1 MPAEL
6 DQTTP
11 EMDQNPEMDAPD
23 MGAEPMGL
31 DGSEADREGAMAKQ
45 ELIKLAHYAQSL
57 QEHIQDDE
65 QLESWC
71 QAKITMAAQNIAS
84 VYHYMAY
91 EKKIGE
97 YSDALENNPSLN
109 ENQRTYLRNRL
120 AEAKMKIK
128 ELKKAQAV
136 LKEDFDLKK
145 SGDTANTHKG
155 GTVTKTDKGLTH
167 TKGDYDDEPF
177 AEPSKKP
184 SKAAKS
190 SNEKSGDRAHDKAQ
204 NKEYKVLKA
213 QGKAQR
219 YSAGQPIDEEK
230 TEPCDHCGGAGHVPK
245 APVQIHPAHAKKVDD
260 YSKFRKAVIAIAGDK
275 NGDGVVDEKDK
286 AMAESKSKCCCE
298 EKGKMKCPVHK
309 PMNEA
314 GRTKCCCEEKGK
326 MKCPVHKPMNE
337 AERTMSRAAK
347 GVMKYGKDGMKA
359 LAKAGKDGKDLDKV
373 RDKYD
378 KYDESAAT
386 PFDKSQYDGDREEP
400 AGSKSKPHPKGH
412 LNKMLRK
419 KLGEPGKK
427 VDESKP
433 SAGLSAAK
441 KSAVVKTAKAGGD
454 IGKPGKSFDKVA
466 KAAGG
471 GEKGEKIAAAAMW
484 KNMKET
490 VAYMAEKKAIEKKD
504 KPMKGDK
511 IADEGNEFSGEL
523 VKARAQHK
531 DSFKVDG
538 KTFPVKESSEVDRL
552 RELTGR
558 LNQNERA
565 SLNESGEV
573 ASIRAL
579 TQRLLG

>member
-11 EMDQNPEMDAPD
+11 EMGQDPAMDAPD

-31 DGSEADREGAMAKQ
+31 DSGETDREGAMAKQ

-57 QEHIQDDE
+57 QEHIQDED

-97 YSDALENNPSLN
+97 YGDALENNPALN
-109 ENQRTYLRNRL
+109 ESQRTYLRNRL

-167 TKGDYDDEPF
+167 SKGDYDDEPF

-190 SNEKSGDRAHDKAQ
+190 SSEKSGDRAHDKAQ
-204 NKEYKVLKA
+204 NKEYKALKA

-245 APVQIHPAHAKKVDD
+245 APVQVHPAHAKKVDD
-260 YSKFRKAVIAIAGDK
+260 YSKFRKAVVAIAGDK

-298 EKGKMKCPVHK
+298 NSKKTMCPVHGK
-309 PMNEA
+309 IDEA
-314 GRTKCCCEEKGK
+314 
-326 MKCPVHKPMNE
+326 
-337 AERTMSRAAK
+337 
-347 GVMKYGKDGMKA
+347 
-359 LAKAGKDGKDLDKV
+359 
-373 RDKYD
+373 
-378 KYDESAAT
+378 
-386 PFDKSQYDGDREEP
+386 
-400 AGSKSKPHPKGH
+400 
-412 LNKMLRK
+412 
-419 KLGEPGKK
+419 
-427 VDESKP
+427 KP
-433 SAGLSAAK
+433 SAGLSKAK
-441 KSAVVKTAKAGGD
+441 KSATVKDAKAGKD
-454 IGKPGKSFDKVA
+454 IGKPGKGFDKLA
-466 KAAGG
+466 KKAGG

-484 KNMKET
+484 KNIKET
-490 VAYMAEKKAIEKKD
+490 QAYVAEKKEVEKKAKTD
-504 KPMKGDK
+504 YDG
-511 IADEGNEFSGEL
+511 
-523 VKARAQHK
+523 
-531 DSFKVDG
+531 DG
-538 KTFPVKESSEVDRL
+538 KVESGKDEHAGAVDKAIKASKAKETVKESSDISRL

-558 LNQNERA
+558 LNQNERQT
-565 SLNESGEV
+565 LNESGEV

>member
-6 DQTTP
+6 DQTNP
-11 EMDQNPEMDAPD
+11 EMSQDSAMDAPD

-31 DGSEADREGAMAKQ
+31 DGGEPDREGAMAKQ

-57 QEHIQDDE
+57 QEHIQDDD

-97 YSDALENNPSLN
+97 YGDALENNPTLS
-109 ENQRTYLRNRL
+109 EDQRTYLRNRL

-145 SGDTANTHKG
+145 SGDTAKTHKG

-167 TKGDYDDEPF
+167 EKGDYDDEPF
-177 AEPSKKP
+177 TEPSKKP

-190 SNEKSGDRAHDKAQ
+190 SSEKSGDRAHDKAQ
-204 NKEYKVLKA
+204 NKEYKALKA

-219 YSAGQPIDEEK
+219 YSAGSPIDEE
-230 TEPCDHCGGAGHVPK
+230 TEPCAHCGGAGHVAKP
-245 APVQIHPAHAKKVDD
+245 PVKVHPAHAKKVDD
-260 YSKFRKAVIAIAGDK
+260 YSKFRKAVVAIAGDK
-275 NGDGVVDEKDK
+275 NGDGIPDDRELT
-286 AMAESKSKCCCE
+286 AESKAKCCCE
-298 EKGKMKCPVHK
+298 EKGKAKCPVHSPKKMDEAK
-309 PMNEA
+309 P
-314 GRTKCCCEEKGK
+314 TK
-326 MKCPVHKPMNE
+326 
-337 AERTMSRAAK
+337 
-347 GVMKYGKDGMKA
+347 
-359 LAKAGKDGKDLDKV
+359 
-373 RDKYD
+373 
-378 KYDESAAT
+378 
-386 PFDKSQYDGDREEP
+386 FDKSQYDGDREEP
-400 AGSKSKPHPKGH
+400 ADSKSKPHPKGH

-419 KLGEPGKK
+419 KLGEPEKK

-441 KSAVVKTAKAGGD
+441 KSAVVKKAKAGGD

-471 GEKGEKIAAAAMW
+471 GKKGEKIAAAAMW
-484 KNMKET
+484 KNVKET
-490 VAYMAEKKAIEKKD
+490 VAYVAEKAEVEKKAKKD
-504 KPMKGDK
+504 YDG
-511 IADEGNEFSGEL
+511 
-523 VKARAQHK
+523 
-531 DSFKVDG
+531 DG
-538 KTFPVKESSEVDRL
+538 KVESGKDEYMGSKDKAIKAAMGKKETVKESTDISRL

-558 LNQNERA
+558 LNQNEKA
-565 SLNESGEV
+565 SLTESGEV

-579 TQRLLG
+579 TNRLLG

>member
-11 EMDQNPEMDAPD
+11 EMGQDPAMDAPD

-31 DGSEADREGAMAKQ
+31 DGGEADREGAMAKQ

-57 QEHIQDDE
+57 QEHIQDED

-97 YSDALENNPSLN
+97 YGDALENNPALN
-109 ENQRTYLRNRL
+109 ESQRTYLRNRL

-136 LKEDFDLKK
+136 LKEEKSSTGGEINRFKNDKGQNVTKHTHDPDRFSDEPHGEVASNAKSKSAADKKKEAPALKK
-145 SGDTANTHKG
+145 SPKSAKTWGIEG
-155 GTVTKTDKGLTH
+155 GNKFDNRDKEL
-167 TKGDYDDEPF
+167 
-177 AEPSKKP
+177 
-184 SKAAKS
+184 
-190 SNEKSGDRAHDKAQ
+190 
-204 NKEYKVLKA
+204 
-213 QGKAQR
+213 
-219 YSAGQPIDEEK
+219 EENM
-230 TEPCDHCGGAGHVPK
+230 EPCDHCGGAGHVAKP
-245 APVQIHPAHAKKVDD
+245 PVKVHPAHAKKVDD
-260 YSKFRKAVIAIAGDK
+260 YSKFRKAVVAIAGDK

-298 EKGKMKCPVHK
+298 NSKKTMCPVHGK
-309 PMNEA
+309 IDEA
-314 GRTKCCCEEKGK
+314 
-326 MKCPVHKPMNE
+326 
-337 AERTMSRAAK
+337 
-347 GVMKYGKDGMKA
+347 
-359 LAKAGKDGKDLDKV
+359 
-373 RDKYD
+373 
-378 KYDESAAT
+378 
-386 PFDKSQYDGDREEP
+386 
-400 AGSKSKPHPKGH
+400 
-412 LNKMLRK
+412 
-419 KLGEPGKK
+419 
-427 VDESKP
+427 KP

-441 KSAVVKTAKAGGD
+441 KSAVVKKAKAGGD

-466 KAAGG
+466 KKAGG

-490 VAYMAEKKAIEKKD
+490 VAYMAEKKEVEKKA
-504 KPMKGDK
+504 K
-511 IADEGNEFSGEL
+511 
-523 VKARAQHK
+523 K
-531 DSFKVDG
+531 DYDGDG
-538 KTFPVKESSEVDRL
+538 KVESGKDEHAGAVDKAIKASKAKETVKESSDISRL

-558 LNQNERA
+558 LNQNERQ